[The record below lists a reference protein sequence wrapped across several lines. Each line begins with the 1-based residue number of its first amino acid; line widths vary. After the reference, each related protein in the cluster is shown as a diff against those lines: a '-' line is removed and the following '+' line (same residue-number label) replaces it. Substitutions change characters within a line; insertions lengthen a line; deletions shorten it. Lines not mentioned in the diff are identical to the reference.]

1 MSIRVRT
8 RDKDTLARFLG
19 WFSLALGA
27 AQLAAPRLLARVVGA
42 TDDGRGPTVMRAVG
56 AREVATGAGILWR
69 PRPAGFLWA
78 RVAGD
83 AIDLALLASTAARTG
98 RVGRAAIGIGAVAG
112 VAAPDV
118 LESLRLSRK
127 GGSPRSGELVRKAVT
142 IRKPGPDVE
151 SAWAGASEA
160 RRVVDEAGGSVRFLH
175 APGDRGTELVVEFE
189 VDPRGGDFGRA
200 AAKLGGKDPATR
212 LADELRR
219 FKQRVETGDLVRS
232 DGSPGGHA
240 LAQHLK
246 QRPARPQE
254 TGQREPIE
262 VSR

>member
-1 MSIRVRT
+1 MSIRVQA
-8 RDKDTLARFLG
+8 RDKDTLARSLG

-27 AQLAAPRLLARVVGA
+27 AQLAMPRLLARVVGA
-42 TDDGRGPTVMRAVG
+42 PDEGRAPHVMRAMG

-69 PRPAGFLWA
+69 PRPTGFLWA

-83 AIDLALLASTAARTG
+83 ALDLALLGLTAARTG
-98 RVGRAAIGIGAVAG
+98 RFGRAAIGIGAVAG
-112 VAAPDV
+112 VTAPDV
-118 LESLRLSRK
+118 LESIRLTRK
-127 GGSPRSGELVRKAVT
+127 SGTPRSEQLVRKAVT
-142 IRKPGPDVE
+142 IRKPTHEVE

-200 AAKLGGKDPATR
+200 AAKLSGKDPATQ

-219 FKQRVETGDLVRS
+219 FKQRVEVGEVVRS
-232 DGSPGGHA
+232 DGSPEGHA

-246 QRPARPQE
+246 QRPAQP
-254 TGQREPIE
+254 EPVE